1 MVNELYDLR
10 KVLKEIKDVPG
21 QYHETDVEI
30 DPNADLAGVYR
41 YIGAGGT
48 VKRPTTEGPT
58 MMFNNV
64 KGFPNSRVLIG
75 LQASRKRVGQ
85 ILHHDYK
92 TLGQML
98 NEAVL
103 HPVAPVQVDKSQAP
117 AQEVVHLAS
126 DPDLIFANYLP
137 LRPTHRKMLGP
148 ISPWALCTVIVW
160 IISRAMSPFTGWSW
174 RIKTPSVCISCQA
187 AGISV
192 LFESI

>member
-1 MVNELYDLR
+1 MSEQPYDLR
-10 KVLKEIKDVPG
+10 KVLAEIKDLPG

-48 VKRPTTEGPT
+48 VMRPTTEGPT

-64 KGFPNSRVLIG
+64 KGFPGSRVLIG
-75 LQASRKRVGQ
+75 LQASRQRVAT

-98 NEAVL
+98 NEAVTK
-103 HPVAPVQVDKSQAP
+103 PVAPVEVTREQAP

-126 DPDLIFANYLP
+126 DADFDIRKLLAA
-137 LRPTHRKMLGP
+137 PTNTEDDAGP
-148 ISPWALCTVIVW
+148 
-160 IISRAMSPFTGWSW
+160 
-174 RIKTPSVCISCQA
+174 
-187 AGISV
+187 
-192 LFESI
+192 